1 MMSTKKYR
9 IRLTTDEQQ
18 ELNALVSRGRA
29 AAYKQTHARILL
41 MSDESRSDGGMK
53 DAEITSALGVGQST
67 VERIRK
73 RCVEEGVESALNRK
87 KQLRRRQKRLD
98 GEGEAR
104 LIAMACGEPPEG
116 RASWTLKLL
125 ADQLVEC
132 EIVETISTET
142 VRQALKK
149 NELKPWLKQSW
160 CIPPGQSAEFVC
172 AMEDVL
178 EVYQRPYDGNEV
190 LVCMDET
197 SKQQVKETRVPRP
210 AAPGLSA
217 AYDYEYERNGVSSLF
232 MLFAPLDGWRRV
244 EVRERRTKVDWAHVI
259 KKLVDEDYPDRDRI
273 VLVMDNLN
281 THKLSSLY
289 EAFEPAEARLIAE
302 RLEIHYTP
310 KHGSWLNM
318 AEIEIGV
325 LARQCLDR
333 RIANQDILRG
343 EVNAWQNQRN
353 RDVIRVDWR
362 FTTEN
367 ARIKLKSLYPS
378 IQKVEPLGLLFAEH
392 GRRHRR

>member
-1 MMSTKKYR
+1 
-9 IRLTTDEQQ
+9 
-18 ELNALVSRGRA
+18 
-29 AAYKQTHARILL
+29 
-41 MSDESRSDGGMK
+41 
-53 DAEITSALGVGQST
+53 
-67 VERIRK
+67 
-73 RCVEEGVESALNRK
+73 
-87 KQLRRRQKRLD
+87 
-98 GEGEAR
+98 
-104 LIAMACGEPPEG
+104 MACGEPPEG

-132 EIVETISTET
+132 EIVGTISTET

-149 NELKPWLKQSW
+149 KRTEAV
-160 CIPPGQSAEFVC
+160 AEAKLVHPARSERGVC
-172 AMEDVL
+172 V
-178 EVYQRPYDGNEV
+178 RDGRRTGGLPTAVRWNEV

-197 SKQQVKETRVPRP
+197 SKQQVKEPRVPRP

-217 AYDYEYERNGVSSLF
+217 AYDYKYERNGVSSLF

-289 EAFEPAEARLIAE
+289 EAFEPAEARRIAE

-343 EVNAWQNQRN
+343 EVNA
-353 RDVIRVDWR
+353 
-362 FTTEN
+362 
-367 ARIKLKSLYPS
+367 
-378 IQKVEPLGLLFAEH
+378 
-392 GRRHRR
+392 